1 MTEQELIK
9 KYPYL
14 YETHLHTTEASACA
28 NNTGA
33 EMARAAKHYGYT
45 GIFVTDHHF
54 GGNTCVDRSMP
65 WEEWVESFCKGFEH
79 AWEEGQKI
87 GLDVFFGYE
96 AGFHGTEF
104 LIYGV
109 DKDWMKAHPELRT
122 CTIEEQFDIVHQG
135 GGTVIH
141 AHPFREE
148 DYIPEICLFPE
159 FVDGVEAINATH
171 SNSRSYAHN
180 DPAFDDRAV
189 EYARKH
195 KKPMGAGSDIH
206 STSLFGGGVRFTKR
220 LDSSKDYWTLLQ
232 TGEYILTN
240 GEEYYTANG
249 EKIEFN

>member
-1 MTEQELIK
+1 MTEKELIE

-14 YETHLHTTEASACA
+14 YETHLHTTEVSACA

-33 EMARAAKHYGYT
+33 EMAIATKKYGYT

-54 GGNTCVDRSMP
+54 GGNTCIDRSLP
-65 WEEWVESFCKGFEH
+65 WEEWVEAFCKGFEN

-96 AGFHGTEF
+96 AGFRGTEF

-109 DKDWMKAHPELRT
+109 DKEWMRAHPELRT
-122 CTIEEQFDIVHQG
+122 CSVEEQYELVHQAG
-135 GGTVIH
+135 GFVIH

-148 DYIPEICLFPE
+148 AYIPEVRLYPDY
-159 FVDGVEAINATH
+159 VDGVEAINATH

-189 EYARKH
+189 AYAREH
-195 KKPMGAGSDIH
+195 HKPMSAGSDIH
-206 STSLFGGGVRFTKR
+206 TTSLFGGGVRFTKKI
-220 LDSSKDYWTLLQ
+220 DAATDYLKLLNA
-232 TGEYILTN
+232 GEYILTN
-240 GEEYYTANG
+240 GEEYYTADG
-249 EKIEFN
+249 ERIKLD